1 MPCDCQPLNA
11 SDEPGM
17 GEKPCPSRLLASNK
31 CLTIALAEH
40 KMLPSYCSPKG
51 RSLAESFRSILPAS
65 IAAFRFDL
73 QLENVHE
80 QNVR

>member
-1 MPCDCQPLNA
+1 MPCNCQPLNA

-31 CLTIALAEH
+31 QLTIALAEH

-51 RSLAESFRSILPAS
+51 RSLAEGVRSHTPCLDRSFSFRSS
-65 IAAFRFDL
+65 
-73 QLENVHE
+73 
-80 QNVR
+80 VRKCP